1 PRRFPAGGIYSLLCL
16 LSPPPRAWGISSTG
30 VEGSVLA
37 SPPRPSHSPA
47 RPKCNGGGSLI
58 TPFLTDRGY
67 RLEID
72 LTNSESARSIF
83 LIVAESRSSLIRS
96 SLIRSSLVEPDP

>member
-47 RPKCNGGGSLI
+47 RPKCNGGGSLARPSEVERRRVTHYPI
-58 TPFLTDRGY
+58 SNRQ
-67 RLEID
+67 RLP
-72 LTNSESARSIF
+72 
-83 LIVAESRSSLIRS
+83 IRNRPNQLRIS
-96 SLIRSSLVEPDP
+96 KIHFSNRR